1 MSFPD
6 VLSEGAKTLGIE
18 ISEAAQELL
27 ARYGAE
33 LEEYN
38 KNVNLTAITGQDEI
52 ARLHF
57 VDSLSVAAAVS
68 LEGKKA
74 IDIGSGGGFPGLPL
88 KIFEPSLDMT
98 TVDSVGKK
106 VDFMNHIGSML
117 ELEGFV
123 SLHARAE
130 ELGQSAEH
138 RQKYDLAVSR
148 AVAQLNLLCELCLP
162 LVKVGGL
169 FVAMKTP
176 ESAERELE
184 AAAKAIKLLGG
195 RLEKRFD
202 YTLGDAPRRL
212 LIIKKVAPTPKAYP
226 RRFSRIK
233 AEPL

>member
-57 VDSLSVAAAVS
+57 VDSLSVAAAVE
-68 LEGKKA
+68 LKGKKA

-88 KIFEPSLDMT
+88 KIFEPGLDMT

-123 SLHARAE
+123 SHTQ
-130 ELGQSAEH
+130 GQRS
-138 RQKYDLAVSR
+138 LAS
-148 AVAQLNLLCELCLP
+148 LP
-162 LVKVGGL
+162 S
-169 FVAMKTP
+169 T
-176 ESAERELE
+176 
-184 AAAKAIKLLGG
+184 G
-195 RLEKRFD
+195 RNMTWR
-202 YTLGDAPRRL
+202 YQ
-212 LIIKKVAPTPKAYP
+212 
-226 RRFSRIK
+226 
-233 AEPL
+233 EPLPSSICFASCVCPL